1 MRRINKEISPGVI
14 CLYSEAQKCA
24 FSCKNS
30 LIKCAERKIT
40 RSFFVISIDFSI
52 GYRYNS
58 SEGGG

>member
-30 LIKCAERKIT
+30 LIKCAERKKNSLI
-40 RSFFVISIDFSI
+40 FCDFD
-52 GYRYNS
+52 
-58 SEGGG
+58 